1 MFLLINIKSI
11 IESRLNSFSFQ
22 LIQEH
27 YWLWL
32 DAILILILTAFCLQQ
47 YKVAESHDRASV
59 QMEVVMHCYYCRDW
73 WEEGPTGGIASH
85 QRGEFWVT
93 CCRSSSIG
101 SFPLHPVTVMGG
113 AGALKRKKKERKEK
127 AKEEGGPKM
136 TGGQSCDTT
145 TQCPHWSTGA
155 GVEVMWLCGDLRAQC
170 VWAAHMHAHTV
181 QGMNM
186 HDTQQKLMKLASV
199 AFEKQR
205 RKHMRNALEHT

>member
-32 DAILILILTAFCLQQ
+32 DAILILILILTAFCLQQ

-113 AGALKRKKKERKEK
+113 AGALKRKKKKERRRPRKKVGQRWRMGSHVIPLHNVLTDLQVPEWK
-127 AKEEGGPKM
+127 WCDFVVTCEPNVSELHTCMHTQIRAWTCM
-136 TGGQSCDTT
+136 TLNKNS
-145 TQCPHWSTGA
+145 W
-155 GVEVMWLCGDLRAQC
+155 
-170 VWAAHMHAHTV
+170 
-181 QGMNM
+181 N
-186 HDTQQKLMKLASV
+186 
-199 AFEKQR
+199 
-205 RKHMRNALEHT
+205 